1 MSKLRYIP
9 YGYTVRNGRTVIDR
23 KEAEIVREIF
33 ESYIEGAT
41 LESIADKLT
50 KQKVPY
56 TEKVTAWDKSRVAR
70 IIGNARYLGT
80 EEYETIIE
88 EDTFENATQ
97 TRLSRGRMAMVNE
110 CEGLRYIRN
119 RIRCEC
125 CGYPMVRRTCNK
137 RIVRESWMCTNKECG
152 MRVRISDADLL
163 LKITLQIN
171 RMIENTELLEQTHK
185 ETGRD
190 SPEVKQI
197 KGDIDRELERQ
208 NPSEEYILER
218 VGAMASELY
227 RHSKSKDMIMSRV
240 VQKRASMMRPTETF
254 SIGNFEDLVE
264 YVGIGE
270 NGLITLHTKAK
281 TKIAEEGD
289 DCYGCDENTEEDG
302 NGN

>member
-33 ESYIEGAT
+33 ESYIDGAT
-41 LESIADKLT
+41 LENIADKLT
-50 KQKVPY
+50 KQKIPY

-97 TRLSRGRMAMVNE
+97 TRLARGRMAMINE

-137 RIVRESWMCTNKECG
+137 RVVRESWMCTNKECG
-152 MRVRISDADLL
+152 MRVRISDAD
-163 LKITLQIN
+163 
-171 RMIENTELLEQTHK
+171 
-185 ETGRD
+185 
-190 SPEVKQI
+190 PA
-197 KGDIDRELERQ
+197 DR
-208 NPSEEYILER
+208 
-218 VGAMASELY
+218 
-227 RHSKSKDMIMSRV
+227 
-240 VQKRASMMRPTETF
+240 
-254 SIGNFEDLVE
+254 
-264 YVGIGE
+264 
-270 NGLITLHTKAK
+270 
-281 TKIAEEGD
+281 
-289 DCYGCDENTEEDG
+289 
-302 NGN
+302 